1 MDTMVFVNFPV
12 QDVGRSV
19 EFYTKLGFKQNKEF
33 STEEASAM
41 VWDDT
46 FWVMLLTHDF
56 YKKFL
61 KNKEIADTKKMSGAL
76 IAFSLANAA
85 EVKRFGEIAKENGG
99 SYHTVDMG
107 IPEEEMYSLEVQD
120 PDGNTLEPM
129 WMKI

>member
-1 MDTMVFVNFPV
+1 
-12 QDVGRSV
+12 
-19 EFYTKLGFKQNKEF
+19 
-33 STEEASAM
+33 M

-99 SYHTVDMG
+99 SYHTVEMG